1 MNFTLIVCT
10 YMRPNPLLT
19 LLNSVKEQTLY
30 PNEILIIDGSTNN
43 DTKVILE
50 KNKFQN
56 LQYFK
61 VPPEH
66 RGLTKQRN
74 YGIAAYHTV

>member
-30 PNEILIIDGSTNN
+30 PKEILIIDGSTNN

-56 LQYFK
+56 LK
-61 VPPEH
+61 
-66 RGLTKQRN
+66 
-74 YGIAAYHTV
+74 